1 MLGLITAVM
10 LVTTFS
16 AHAEF
21 VKDSYIITFKKPSGT
36 EKPIIDP
43 PNEMNRGKTP
53 VGMHSTG
60 QSKEKLAAQLN
71 LKGKVISILETIN
84 AVHVNMTADEAQR
97 LSLDPRVL
105 YVQQDM
111 IATAAIQN
119 NPGWALDRLDEVT
132 PLLDNTYND
141 SPSNGTGR
149 TIYILDSGI
158 ALGNA
163 TVAAEFGGRASVIW
177 DVNTGGTG
185 NDCFG
190 HGTQVASA
198 AAGNTYGTAKGA
210 TVIAAKI
217 TTDCTGNTS
226 TSTSTTL
233 FNWLAA
239 NAPRGSIANWS
250 YEFRDTTCS
259 NPTFDTTLENAI
271 RAAHNAGVIVVVAA
285 GNNPCNTANY
295 TPTRIQEAFVVGATS
310 RNRIASNGQDEI
322 TSFSRFGWNISTFA
336 PGESVATLNYTGVQT
351 LVNGTSFSAPYVAG
365 LFATA
370 CQASGTVCNTATSAA
385 PLYQLMRDSGTLNT
399 VTNVGGST
407 LTGSTSRFLYKSW

>member
-1 MLGLITAVM
+1 
-10 LVTTFS
+10 
-16 AHAEF
+16 
-21 VKDSYIITFKKPSGT
+21 
-36 EKPIIDP
+36 
-43 PNEMNRGKTP
+43 
-53 VGMHSTG
+53 
-60 QSKEKLAAQLN
+60 
-71 LKGKVISILETIN
+71 
-84 AVHVNMTADEAQR
+84 MTADEAQR

-177 DVNTGGTG
+177 DVNTGGAG
-185 NDCFG
+185 NDCLG

-210 TVIAAKI
+210 NVIAAKI
-217 TTDCTGNTS
+217 TTGCTRNS
-226 TSTSTTL
+226 TTATSTTL

-239 NAPRGSIANWS
+239 NAPRGSVVNWS
-250 YEFRDTTCS
+250 YALEDLSGTCS
-259 NPTFDTTLENAI
+259 NPRYDIALEDAI
-271 RAAHNAGVIVVVAA
+271 RAAHNAGIMVVVAA
-285 GNNPCNTANY
+285 GNDGCNTNNY
-295 TPTRIQEAFVVGATS
+295 SPTRITEAFVVGATTQ
-310 RNRIASNGQDEI
+310 NRIANGQDEKW
-322 TSFSRFGWNISTFA
+322 SSSRTGWNISTFA
-336 PGESVATLNYTGVQT
+336 PGAAVATLNYTGVQT
-351 LVNGTSFSAPYVAG
+351 IVDGTSISAPYIAG

-385 PLYQLMRDSGTLNT
+385 PLYQSMRNSGTFNT
-399 VTNVGGST
+399 VVNTGGGT
-407 LTGSTSRFLYKSW
+407 LTTAISRFIYKFW

>member
-71 LKGKVISILETIN
+71 LKGKVVSILETIN

>member
-1 MLGLITAVM
+1 M
-10 LVTTFS
+10 
-16 AHAEF
+16 
-21 VKDSYIITFKKPSGT
+21 
-36 EKPIIDP
+36 EKPP
-43 PNEMNRGKTP
+43 LVCT
-53 VGMHSTG
+53 V

-71 LKGKVISILETIN
+71 LKGKVVSILETIN

-105 YVQQDM
+105 HVQQDM
-111 IATAAIQN
+111 IATAALQN
-119 NPGWALDRLDEVT
+119 NPGWAVDRLDEVT

-163 TVAAEFGGRASVIW
+163 TVAAEFSGRASVIW
-177 DVNTGGTG
+177 DVNGSTG
-185 NDCFG
+185 NDCLG

-217 TTDCTGNTS
+217 TTGCTDSTAVS
-226 TSTSTTL
+226 TSITL

-250 YEFRDTTCS
+250 YEFRDTTCK
-259 NPTFDTTLENAI
+259 NPTYDTALEGAI
-271 RAAHNAGVIVVVAA
+271 KAAHDAGIIVVVAA
-285 GNNPCNTANY
+285 GNNPCDTANY

-322 TSFSRFGWNISTFA
+322 TSFSRFGTNISTFA
-336 PGESVATLNYTGVQT
+336 LGELVATLNYTGVQT
-351 LVNGTSFSAPYVAG
+351 LVSGTSFSAPYVAG

-370 CQASGTVCNTATSAA
+370 CQASGTLCNTATSAA
-385 PLYQLMRDSGTLNT
+385 PLYQAMRDHGTLNT
-399 VTNVGGST
+399 VTNVGGGT
-407 LTGSTSRFLYKSW
+407 LTGSTSRFIYKFW